1 MSAPTRKRRNGP
13 SKTRTASTATTAA
26 VNKSNAPGAAEVE
39 LMRGIV
45 DKVDRGLWQD
55 LMNGHFRLAMRC
67 DICGRWLTA
76 HTSKVAGRGAHCAAK
91 AGK

>member
-1 MSAPTRKRRNGP
+1 MSPTHRSGP
-13 SKTRTASTATTAA
+13 SKARAASTATST
-26 VNKSNAPGAAEVE
+26 VVRQSNAPGAAEVE

-55 LMNGHFRLAMRC
+55 LMNGKFRLALRC

-76 HTSKVAGRGAHCAAK
+76 HKSKAAGRGAHCAAK
-91 AGK
+91 VAK

>member
-1 MSAPTRKRRNGP
+1 MPQIRSNGP
-13 SKTRTASTATTAA
+13 GITRAASAATTA
-26 VNKSNAPGAAEVE
+26 VSTKCNAPGVAEVE

-55 LMNGHFRLAMRC
+55 LMNGRFRLAMRC

-76 HTSKVAGRGAHCAAK
+76 HKSKAAGRGAHCAAK
-91 AGK
+91 AAG